1 MTVPKVCAASPN
13 NEASG
18 ADFCLHSVA
27 ATDVS
32 APVEATIL
40 VAAKARL
47 ESDQDVKDAVRALL
61 TLHSDLGGQA

>member
-1 MTVPKVCAASPN
+1 MEMHGDNLVPT
-13 NEASG
+13 
-18 ADFCLHSVA
+18 A

-47 ESDQDVKDAVRALL
+47 ESDPDVKDAVRALL
-61 TLHSDLGGQA
+61 TLHSNLGGLVGDHA